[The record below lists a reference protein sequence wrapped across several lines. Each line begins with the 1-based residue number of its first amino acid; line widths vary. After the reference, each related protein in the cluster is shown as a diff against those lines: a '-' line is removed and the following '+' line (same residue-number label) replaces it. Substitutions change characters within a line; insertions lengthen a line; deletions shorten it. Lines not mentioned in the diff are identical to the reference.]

1 MQSGILAINPSDLVL
16 PAAIAAG
23 VLALAVFIYGFVRR
37 FPRVSWLSWQ
47 ILIVFAAT
55 FLLNVLPVPEG
66 GRVGWNGFLLA
77 AGLLAGT
84 GAVVLAVGGVVRH
97 AMLMRARPANGFFRF
112 MSRLLGGITALGN
125 FAVFFLVLGAP
136 VLAALPVFHVDV
148 AALDVVY
155 NSPVW
160 ELFGGHAFD
169 LFVVAVFLIMMRA
182 GYRIGFV
189 RTVWTVFTLALG
201 VGALILSFVL
211 AVRVPFLAQ
220 LAAAIAG
227 SLPASLGAA
236 TGILGTI
243 IVAVICFVVLLVII
257 LFGAADA
264 FLFVLAK
271 NLLTALAV
279 SFFVLPFN
287 LAGSLCAYLAM
298 AAMYVLLYPK
308 VSLVSV
314 SIAGAIVSNIARTG
328 VAVLLMEAPSLYIQ
342 LPFICGLSVLAG
354 IVIGILTTFLVKYL
368 PERLT
373 KLK

>member
-77 AGLLAGT
+77 VGLLAGT

-125 FAVFFLVLGAP
+125 VVVFFLVLGAP

-236 TGILGTI
+236 TGILGTV

-257 LFGAADA
+257 ILIT
-264 FLFVLAK
+264 VLI
-271 NLLTALAV
+271 NLLVRKMKGCTVLSIIDGALMAVVFTALFFALGAGVDFGV
-279 SFFVLPFN
+279 SYVVANAASLPMGEALGPVFEN
-287 LAGSLCAYLAM
+287 IASLLSSSPVSA
-298 AAMYVLLYPK
+298 LLYSCNP
-308 VSLVSV
+308 VTL
-314 SIAGAIVSNIARTG
+314 
-328 VAVLLMEAPSLYIQ
+328 
-342 LPFICGLSVLAG
+342 
-354 IVIGILTTFLVKYL
+354 FLG
-368 PERLT
+368 
-373 KLK
+373 

>member
-55 FLLNVLPVPEG
+55 FFLSALPVPEG

-189 RTVWTVFTLALG
+189 RTVWTVFTFALG

-211 AVRVPFLAQ
+211 AVRVPDF
-220 LAAAIAG
+220 AG
-227 SLPASLGAA
+227 SCKMEAVEKDGELQLRFASPAIDSDWVRIRPAAPGFTLSGEFVPAGDCELNALHILPRGTALGFYQLINFRNRHHTSAVWPELLPGMECESSTDSSDRQFAPHPAA
-236 TGILGTI
+236 M
-243 IVAVICFVVLLVII
+243 
-257 LFGAADA
+257 
-264 FLFVLAK
+264 
-271 NLLTALAV
+271 LLTAGSDNLFCGV
-279 SFFVLPFN
+279 SEPV
-287 LAGSLCAYLAM
+287 AGSFGM
-298 AAMYVLLYPK
+298 MP
-308 VSLVSV
+308 S
-314 SIAGAIVSNIARTG
+314 AR
-328 VAVLLMEAPSLYIQ
+328 
-342 LPFICGLSVLAG
+342 
-354 IVIGILTTFLVKYL
+354 
-368 PERLT
+368 
-373 KLK
+373 